1 MRRNGVIVPVPRDT
15 AYDPYDVA
23 SGAELRTGVPMSGND
38 SAWQGMSAPLFE
50 ALRRAPMTLPE
61 IKAWSKVERRA
72 IKDTEECLAWLSL
85 RGRVVLESGLWRVA

>member
-1 MRRNGVIVPVPRDT
+1 MRRNGATVPVPRDT

-23 SGAELRTGVPMSGND
+23 SGAELRAGIPMSGND
-38 SAWQGMSAPLFE
+38 RAWQGMSTPLFE
-50 ALRRAPMTLPE
+50 ALRGGPMTLTE

-85 RGRVVLESGLWRVA
+85 RGRVVLEGGRWRVV